1 MVSDLNV
8 AKRNVR
14 ANDSRSASYL
24 THAHPSVTVT
34 AFHRKAYSSRIAH
47 NDYALTVLDRLKK
60 VKHRFN
66 YGKNRKPKSSS
77 NTNSARPS
85 FENSHRNSNSGED
98 IGTLAISAK
107 KRKFRSHSTGR
118 HDEKSNVRFA
128 GNDTRIPMPDE
139 KGGAKTYEDHSP
151 GYDGGRP
158 TFSSRGSSDFFS
170 TLTQKLKGVKANEDQ
185 SPKKSFGRPHI
196 SRLSSRSSTFD
207 SARTLVHG
215 RKDTALAIP
224 NLIKSG
230 FNIKSVYNTILP
242 PSGTSQ
248 EQAKTL
254 AKQIFNNLL
263 PVGADR
269 GHLVEA
275 DLYTHFRTKDEA
287 AKAFELFDK
296 DGNGDISKRE
306 LRNGCIRIYK
316 ERKLLSASMRDL
328 SQASG
333 KLDKILLTIAIVIWA
348 VIVCASFGI
357 NVGTSLMP
365 LWTMFVAVSFI
376 FGNSAKDMFESII
389 FIFVTVSLFEKCC
402 LLCCFFTYASSS

>member
-1 MVSDLNV
+1 
-8 AKRNVR
+8 
-14 ANDSRSASYL
+14 
-24 THAHPSVTVT
+24 
-34 AFHRKAYSSRIAH
+34 
-47 NDYALTVLDRLKK
+47 LKK
-60 VKHRFN
+60 VKRRFN

-98 IGTLAISAK
+98 IGTLAISEK

-118 HDEKSNVRFA
+118 QDEKSNVRFA

-139 KGGAKTYEDHSP
+139 KGGAKTYEDQSP
-151 GYDGGRP
+151 GDDGGRP
-158 TFSSRGSSDFFS
+158 PLSSRGSSDFFS

-196 SRLSSRSSTFD
+196 ARLSSRSSTFD
-207 SARTLVHG
+207 SARTLVYG

-333 KLDKILLTIAIVIWA
+333 KLDKILLTIAVVIWA

-389 FIFVTVSLFEKCC
+389 FIFVTVSLFENVVSYVVS
-402 LLCCFFTYASSS
+402 LLMHLLLKHPYDIGDRVFIGTENWQVKSMGLLITTFL